1 MLTYQRTIFEKAQEL
16 TSDIFA
22 QLIID
27 DGLLDQLRRISELYA
42 SGGKKAIAGA
52 KRALPAIIWQVARF
66 DPSMSERKGMGTW
79 VKNETAHL
87 NGLFML
93 DIDDVDDPRGL
104 FRQWVEPVRQ
114 ELLAD
119 GGYHA
124 DGEILRRWADPLGIK
139 HVAVTSSQH
148 GLRVVAVASMDGD
161 IAWNQKRLSS
171 LLGVTSDEAC
181 HDAARRSFCPGFED
195 ILYLNQDIFNYDNPE
210 YDKKFGPQYR
220 GGYSQPSAGDAAHR
234 GQPDTNPDSPGGQ
247 PAAALAGVAA
257 AQAPALVPRTQAAAD
272 ILEQHVRDGY
282 NGASYGDIIARYF
295 EAGGGEPGVGSR
307 HQRLLQLAGALRYI
321 TDNNPAFLLRALQEH
336 PLCKAY
342 YDEDPRD
349 LTAIAD
355 SVCQRQTYPSLPKRL
370 VEALKAA
377 GVQQPDA
384 KADAEPHGL
393 AAPDYDGYAQRLLPL
408 LGDSPGLRE
417 AVADI
422 PDRLKLGGVL
432 AATAMLGTY
441 LTRCWW
447 EHFDGRLYR
456 LSFLTYIIG
465 GPASGKSF
473 LTELDRLLMA
483 PMLVADRVGRA
494 AEQQYKEEQRRR
506 KANEKLPEMPHP
518 VIRYCPSSTS
528 NAILYRRLRDAV
540 DESLEDPY
548 TGEPIHLHLITIES
562 ELATALRAQVGSWAG
577 KNDLELK
584 SFQNEFA
591 GVDFA
596 NSDSTNGPLQVNWNQ
611 VISGTPES
619 LSRKIKPT
627 NVLDGLVTRLSLFLM
642 PEARHQMIER
652 RRYHRDP
659 DRECYLRSL
668 GYKLE
673 EVRGE
678 LVVPRLVD
686 FCYDY
691 ERELTVRGDALDDS
705 VLDHFRKRIPLIMM
719 RHALVRIVLRQLDKA
734 RRGEPLE
741 VEDSDLEYARLIG
754 DWCLEMQLFMF
765 GQMFVEADEKARGV
779 FAPAKMHAATRQC
792 YNSLPADFTAQTLIE
807 MNLAKDANSARV
819 KIARWLE
826 KGLVE
831 KTDNGYKKKVERV

>member
-27 DGLLDQLRRISELYA
+27 DGLLAQLRRISELYA

-210 YDKKFGPQYR
+210 YDKKFGQGPLQPPPTGGGSKTTQQLPSNLPQL
-220 GGYSQPSAGDAAHR
+220 GEAG
-234 GQPDTNPDSPGGQ
+234 GGQ
-247 PAAALAGVAA
+247 GGLLFNGV
-257 AQAPALVPRTQAAAD
+257 
-272 ILEQHVRDGY
+272 
-282 NGASYGDIIARYF
+282 SYRDIIARYF

-355 SVCQRQTYPSLPKRL
+355 SVCQRQTYASLPKRL

-584 SFQNEFA
+584 AFQNEFA

>member
-27 DGLLDQLRRISELYA
+27 DGLLAQLRRISELYA

-139 HVAVTSSQH
+139 HVAGTSSQH

-210 YDKKFGPQYR
+210 YDKKYGHGPLQPPQGNGPLQPPPT
-220 GGYSQPSAGDAAHR
+220 GGGSQTTQQPSNNLPQLGEAG
-234 GQPDTNPDSPGGQ
+234 GGQ
-247 PAAALAGVAA
+247 GGGQGGLLFNGV
-257 AQAPALVPRTQAAAD
+257 
-272 ILEQHVRDGY
+272 
-282 NGASYGDIIARYF
+282 SYRDIIARYF

-307 HQRLLQLAGALRYI
+307 HQCLLQLAGALRYI

-349 LTAIAD
+349 LTNIAD
-355 SVCQRQTYPSLPKRL
+355 SVCQRQTTGAMPKKL
-370 VEALKAA
+370 LAALKAA

-384 KADAEPHGL
+384 PSDGQPTRL
-393 AAPDYDGYAQRLLPL
+393 AAPDYAGYAQRLLPL

-548 TGEPIHLHLITIES
+548 TGEPIHLHLITVES

-584 SFQNEFA
+584 AFQNEFA

-765 GQMFVEADEKARGV
+765 GQMFVEADEKARGRLRTCEDACSH
-779 FAPAKMHAATRQC
+779 APVLQ
-792 YNSLPADFTAQTLIE
+792 Q
-807 MNLAKDANSARV
+807 LARRFHRPDPHRDEPCQGCQQRTGKDR
-819 KIARWLE
+819 
-826 KGLVE
+826 
-831 KTDNGYKKKVERV
+831 KVAGERAGRKN

>member
-1 MLTYQRTIFEKAQEL
+1 MLSYQLDYFSETEEL
-16 TSDIFA
+16 TSAVFS
-22 QLIID
+22 QLIVSDKVVRLIPEV
-27 DGLLDQLRRISELYA
+27 RRLYA
-42 SGGKKAIAGA
+42 EGGKKACAGA
-52 KRALPAIIWQVARF
+52 KRSLPMIIWQATF
-66 DPSMSERKGMGTW
+66 DPSPSKTGNVGRWPKLAA
-79 VKNETAHL
+79 VRL
-87 NGLFML
+87 NGLFIL
-93 DIDDVDDPRGL
+93 DIDDVDDPAAL
-104 FRQWVEPVRQ
+104 FYSWIEHVRN
-114 ELLAD
+114 EVTAD
-119 GGYHA
+119 GNYHA
-124 DGEILRRWADPLGIK
+124 DGEIARRWAEKYGIK
-139 HVAVTSSQH
+139 CVHVTPTGH
-148 GLRVVAVASMDGD
+148 GLRVVACASLDGD
-161 IAWNQKRLSS
+161 IAWNQSRLSS
-171 LLGVTSDEAC
+171 LLGVVNDEATK
-181 HDAARRSFCPGFED
+181 DASRRSFCPGFED
-195 ILYLNQDIFNYDNPE
+195 ILYLDKDIFNYDNPE
-210 YDKKFGPQYR
+210 YDQKFGPQYR
-220 GGYSQPSAGDAAHR
+220 GRGNGPLQPPPTGGGSQTTQQLPSNLPQSGEAGGGHLPQLGEA
-234 GQPDTNPDSPGGQ
+234 GGGQ
-247 PAAALAGVAA
+247 GGLSF
-257 AQAPALVPRTQAAAD
+257 
-272 ILEQHVRDGY
+272 
-282 NGASYGDIIARYF
+282 NGASYCDIITRYF

-307 HQRLLQLAGALRYI
+307 HQCLLQLAGALRYI

-342 YDEDPRD
+342 YDEDPHD
-349 LTAIAD
+349 LTNIAD
-355 SVCQRQTYPSLPKRL
+355 SVCQRQTNGTIPKKL
-370 VEALKAA
+370 LAALKAA

-384 KADAEPHGL
+384 PSDGQPARL
-393 AAPDYDGYAQRLLPL
+393 AAPDYAGYARRLLPL

-417 AVADI
+417 AVADL
-422 PDRLKLGGVL
+422 PDELKLGGVL

-506 KANEKLPEMPHP
+506 KASEKLSEMPHP

-528 NAILYRRLRDAV
+528 NAILYRRLNDAV
-540 DESLEDPY
+540 DESVIDPV
-548 TGEPIHLHLITIES
+548 TGEPIHLHLITVES

-611 VISGTPES
+611 VVSGTPES

-642 PEARHQMIER
+642 PDNRHQMIAR

-673 EVRGE
+673 EVKGCLE
-678 LVVPRLVD
+678 VPRLVD

-691 ERELTVRGDALDDS
+691 EHELTLRGDIEDDDII
-705 VLDHFRKRIPLIMM
+705 DHFRKRIPLIMM
-719 RHALVRIVLRQLDKA
+719 RHALVRLVLRQLDKA
-734 RRGEPLE
+734 RKGEPLE
-741 VEDSDLEYARLIG
+741 VDDSDLEYARLIG
-754 DWCLEMQLFMF
+754 DWCMEMQVFMF
-765 GQMFVEADEKARGV
+765 GEMTREAQQREREA
-779 FAPAKMHAATRQC
+779 FAPMKMHSRTREAF
-792 YNSLPADFTAQTLIE
+792 NNLPATLTPE
-807 MNLAKDANSARV
+807 KLVESGVSNSMESARRTLY
-819 KIARWLE
+819 RWLDKGLLEKTE
-826 KGLVE
+826 KGFI
-831 KTDNGYKKKVERV
+831 KKLKKL

>member
-27 DGLLDQLRRISELYA
+27 DGLLAQLRRISELYA

-210 YDKKFGPQYR
+210 YDKKFGQGPLQPPQGNGPLQPPPT
-220 GGYSQPSAGDAAHR
+220 GGGSQTTQQPSNNLPQLGEAG
-234 GQPDTNPDSPGGQ
+234 GG
-247 PAAALAGVAA
+247 LLFNGV
-257 AQAPALVPRTQAAAD
+257 
-272 ILEQHVRDGY
+272 
-282 NGASYGDIIARYF
+282 SYRDIIARYF

-548 TGEPIHLHLITIES
+548 TGEPIHLHLITVES

-584 SFQNEFA
+584 AFQNEFA

-734 RRGEPLE
+734 RRGEQLE
-741 VEDSDLEYARLIG
+741 VEDSDLAYARLIG

>member
-1 MLTYQRTIFEKAQEL
+1 MGEAGGGQGGGRG
-16 TSDIFA
+16 
-22 QLIID
+22 
-27 DGLLDQLRRISELYA
+27 GLL
-42 SGGKKAIAGA
+42 
-52 KRALPAIIWQVARF
+52 F
-66 DPSMSERKGMGTW
+66 
-79 VKNETAHL
+79 
-87 NGLFML
+87 NG
-93 DIDDVDDPRGL
+93 V
-104 FRQWVEPVRQ
+104 
-114 ELLAD
+114 
-119 GGYHA
+119 
-124 DGEILRRWADPLGIK
+124 
-139 HVAVTSSQH
+139 S
-148 GLRVVAVASMDGD
+148 
-161 IAWNQKRLSS
+161 
-171 LLGVTSDEAC
+171 
-181 HDAARRSFCPGFED
+181 
-195 ILYLNQDIFNYDNPE
+195 
-210 YDKKFGPQYR
+210 YR
-220 GGYSQPSAGDAAHR
+220 
-234 GQPDTNPDSPGGQ
+234 
-247 PAAALAGVAA
+247 
-257 AQAPALVPRTQAAAD
+257 
-272 ILEQHVRDGY
+272 
-282 NGASYGDIIARYF
+282 DIIARYF

-384 KADAEPHGL
+384 PSDGQPARL
-393 AAPDYDGYAQRLLPL
+393 AAPDYAGYAQRLLPL

-584 SFQNEFA
+584 AFQNEFA
-591 GVDFA
+591 VVDFA

-611 VISGTPES
+611 VVSGTPES
-619 LSRKIKPT
+619 LSRKIKPS
-627 NVLDGLVTRLSLFLM
+627 NILDGLVTRLSLFLM
-642 PEARHQMIER
+642 PDNRHQMIAR

-673 EVRGE
+673 EVKGCLE
-678 LVVPRLVD
+678 VPRLVD

-691 ERELTVRGDALDDS
+691 ERELTLRGDIEDDDII
-705 VLDHFRKRIPLIMM
+705 DHFRKRIPLIMM

>member
-27 DGLLDQLRRISELYA
+27 DGLLAQLRRISELYA

-210 YDKKFGPQYR
+210 YDKKYGQGPLQPPQGNGPLQPPPTGGGSQTTQQPSNNLPQLGEAGGGR
-220 GGYSQPSAGDAAHR
+220 GGLSF
-234 GQPDTNPDSPGGQ
+234 N
-247 PAAALAGVAA
+247 GV
-257 AQAPALVPRTQAAAD
+257 
-272 ILEQHVRDGY
+272 
-282 NGASYGDIIARYF
+282 SYRDIIARYF

-584 SFQNEFA
+584 AFQNEFA

-741 VEDSDLEYARLIG
+741 VEDSDLAYARLIG